1 MRLHACG
8 FLNNCIFVCVQNKQN
23 NLNLALFI
31 AKRISINSERTF
43 SKLIVRIAV
52 VGIMLGIAVM
62 LLSIAI
68 IKGFKSEIREKIRG
82 FNGDIELLKYD
93 LNASAENSPFVL
105 NTNTLNTVKHNAN
118 VLSLAP
124 FANKPGI
131 IKTQN
136 EVEGVVFKGI
146 DASYNLKYLQSI
158 LISGSL
164 INFKVALSAD
174 KQILI
179 SNILATRLNLKVGDD
194 FLMYFMQESLR
205 KRKFKIVG
213 IYNTDVEEID
223 KTYVIGNINV
233 VKKINKWQ
241 ANQVGGFEI
250 TINKFDDLDNI
261 ALEIANLLPPEIKIM
276 SIKELYPAIF
286 EWLALLDV
294 NTKVILVL
302 MLIVATINMIS
313 ALLIM
318 ILERTN
324 MIGLLKAF
332 GQTNWGVRK
341 IFMYNAVYLISLGM
355 ILGNIIGLGLGFL
368 QHQTHLLKL
377 DAATYY
383 MRFVPIEITF
393 VDVLLINAGTLVV
406 CFLVL
411 LVPSMLVSRIS
422 PIKAIAFK

>member
-8 FLNNCIFVCVQNKQN
+8 FLNNCIFVFVQNKQN

-62 LLSIAI
+62 LLSIAVV
-68 IKGFKSEIREKIRG
+68 KGFKSEIREKIRG

-105 NTNTLNTVKHNAN
+105 NTNSLNTVQKNTN
-118 VLSLAP
+118 VFSVAP

-146 DASYNLKYLQSI
+146 DVNYNSQYLQAI
-158 LISGSL
+158 LLSGNL
-164 INFKVALSAD
+164 INFKVSLNAD

-179 SNILATRLNLKVGDD
+179 SQLLANRLNLKVGDD

-213 IYNTDVEEID
+213 IYSTDVEDID
-223 KTYVIGNINV
+223 KTYVIGSINV

-250 TINKFDDLDNI
+250 RINNFENLETV
-261 ALEIANLLPPEIKIM
+261 ALQIANLLPPEIKIM
-276 SIKELYPAIF
+276 SVVELYPSIF
-286 EWLALLDV
+286 DWLALLDV
-294 NTKVILVL
+294 NTRVILIL

-341 IFMYNAVYLISLGM
+341 IFMYNALYLISLGM
-355 ILGNIIGLGLGFL
+355 LLGNIIGLGLGFL
-368 QHQTHLLKL
+368 QQQTHLLKL

-383 MRFVPIEITF
+383 MSFVPIEINF
-393 VDVLLINAGTLVV
+393 LDALLINAGTLLV
-406 CFLVL
+406 CLLVL
-411 LVPSMLVSRIS
+411 LVPSMLVSKIL

>member
-1 MRLHACG
+1 MYLYACG

-68 IKGFKSEIREKIRG
+68 VKGFKSEIREKIRG

-93 LNASAENSPFVL
+93 LNASAENSPFTL
-105 NTNTLNTVKHNAN
+105 DINTLTIIKQNKN
-118 VLSLAP
+118 VLSVAP

-131 IKTQN
+131 IKTKN

-146 DASYNLKYLQSI
+146 DANYNSHYL
-158 LISGSL
+158 
-164 INFKVALSAD
+164 

-179 SNILATRLNLKVGDD
+179 SGNLIKFKVTLNADKEILISSLLANRLNLKVGDD

-213 IYNTDVEEID
+213 IYSTDVEDID

-233 VKKINKWQ
+233 VKKINKWDN
-241 ANQVGGFEI
+241 NQVGGFEI
-250 TINKFDDLDNI
+250 TINNFDDLDNI

-302 MLIVATINMIS
+302 MLVVATINMIS

-324 MIGLLKAF
+324 MIGLLKAL
-332 GQTNWGVRK
+332 GQNNWGVRK
-341 IFMYNAVYLISLGM
+341 IFMYNAFYLIGLGM
-355 ILGNIIGLGLGFL
+355 LLGNIIGLGLGFF
-368 QHQTHLLKL
+368 QQQTHFLSL

-383 MRFVPIEITF
+383 MSFVPIEINF
-393 VDVLLINAGTLVV
+393 LDVILINAGTLLV

-411 LVPSMLVSRIS
+411 LVPSMLVSKIS

>member
-1 MRLHACG
+1 MHI
-8 FLNNCIFVCVQNKQN
+8 CILQNKQN
-23 NLNLALFI
+23 HLNLALFI
-31 AKRISINSERTF
+31 AKRITTNPQRTF

-62 LLSIAI
+62 LLSIAVV
-68 IKGFKSEIREKIRG
+68 KGFKSEIREKIRG

-105 NTNTLNTVKHNAN
+105 NNNILNTVKKNAN
-118 VLSLAP
+118 VLYVAP

-146 DASYNLKYLQSI
+146 DAYYNTKYLQQI
-158 LISGSL
+158 LVSGNL
-164 INFKVALSAD
+164 INFNVALKAD

-179 SNILATRLNLKVGDD
+179 SQILAKRLNLQVGDD

-213 IYNTDVEEID
+213 IYSTDVEDID
-223 KTYVIGNINV
+223 RTYVIGNINV
-233 VKKINKWQ
+233 VKKINKWD

-250 TINKFDDLDNI
+250 RINNFENLESI
-261 ALEIANLLPPEIKIM
+261 ALQIANLLPPEIKIM
-276 SIKELYPAIF
+276 SIVELYPTIF
-286 EWLALLDV
+286 DWLSLLDV
-294 NTKVILVL
+294 NTKVILIL

-332 GQTNWGVRK
+332 GQTNWGIRK
-341 IFMYNAVYLISLGM
+341 IFMYNALYLIGLGM
-355 ILGNIIGLGLGFL
+355 LLGNIVGLGIGFL
-368 QHQTHLLKL
+368 QQKTRFLSL
-377 DAATYY
+377 DATTYY
-383 MRFVPIEITF
+383 MRFVPIEINSLDT
-393 VDVLLINAGTLVV
+393 LLINAVTLIV
-406 CFLVL
+406 CLLVL
-411 LVPSMLVSRIS
+411 LVPSMLVSKIS